1 MPRAEHEFLSP
12 GTTRPTAEKTEGSP
26 TRSKRSDGEIMNK
39 VLVLFA
45 HPRPDRSEVN
55 VVLANAARAVDG
67 VTVVDLYAEYPTL
80 EIDVD
85 REQRRLLEHDVIVF
99 QHPVYWYSSPA
110 VLKEWQD
117 LVLEYGFA
125 YGAEGTALEGK
136 VLINAVTA
144 GADRDVYSHHGGY
157 RHELRDFFIPFEQ
170 TARLCRMRFLP
181 PFALF
186 AAGRAA
192 GDGRLERHRRDYT
205 ALLEALVDDRLDLDR
220 AEEQAT
226 LSDGLDSLISA
237 PAEVG

>member
-1 MPRAEHEFLSP
+1 
-12 GTTRPTAEKTEGSP
+12 
-26 TRSKRSDGEIMNK
+26 MNK

-55 VVLANAARAVDG
+55 VALANAARAIEG
-67 VTVVDLYAEYPTL
+67 VTVVDLYAEYPTF

-125 YGAEGTALEGK
+125 YGTEGTALEGK
-136 VLINAVTA
+136 VLVNAVTA
-144 GADRDVYSHHGGY
+144 GAGRDVYSHHGGY
-157 RHELRDFFIPFEQ
+157 SHELRDFFIPFEQ
-170 TARLCRMRFLP
+170 TARLCRMRYLP

-186 AAGRAA
+186 GAGHAAD
-192 GDGRLERHRRDYT
+192 DGRLEAHRRGYT
-205 ALLEALVDDRLDLDR
+205 ALLEALVDGRLDLDR

-226 LSDGLDSLISA
+226 LSDNLDSLISA
-237 PAEVG
+237 PAGVR